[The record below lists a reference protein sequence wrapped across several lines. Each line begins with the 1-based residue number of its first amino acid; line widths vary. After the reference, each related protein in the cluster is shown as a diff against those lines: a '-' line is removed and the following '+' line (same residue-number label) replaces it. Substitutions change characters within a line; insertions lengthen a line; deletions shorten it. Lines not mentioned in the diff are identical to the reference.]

1 MKTESLFTLRP
12 KARAVALA
20 FGALQSLAIAANP
33 FLPSY
38 EYIPDGEPR
47 VFGDRLYLY
56 GSHDKAG
63 SERFCD
69 YILKVWSAPLND
81 LNTWTDH
88 GIMLST
94 RDVDGHK
101 RDYTFSDY
109 EFYAPACVEVNGKY
123 YYFAQVVGAPC
134 VVAVSDSPA
143 GPFKIISK
151 INAPAGAP
159 ADFGGWSQYFDP
171 GVLVDDDGKV
181 YLYWGGGSSHM
192 AQLDPKT
199 MVDILPDTYREN
211 ILPKEAPYHFQEGI
225 SPHKINGLYYLVYA
239 QGENKAYATSKS
251 PNGPF
256 DYRGVIVS
264 QKVDANSGNIHGG
277 LAKLNGQWH
286 VFYHRMTNKSVFSRR
301 ACVERIEIEADGSIK
316 QVEQTSLGFEKSLNP
331 YKVTP
336 ADIACVFRGSSYVT
350 ELDKRTHPVMGNKND
365 CVVGYKYFDFGDAI
379 LPSQKSIFTLQLR
392 DAETSGKIEVW
403 LGDPKDKGE
412 KIGDV
417 SVEKQ
422 SLGEGEWRDINIP
435 VRNISGR
442 HAVFLKFAAGDSNK
456 TIADIRSFVF
466 TKDTL

>member
-1 MKTESLFTLRP
+1 MNLEKTLLPLVKTISRSLGFGCLLS
-12 KARAVALA
+12 VA
-20 FGALQSLAIAANP
+20 QAANP

-63 SERFCD
+63 SDRFCD

-101 RDYTFSDY
+101 KDYPHSDY

-143 GPFKIISK
+143 GPFKVISNIK
-151 INAPAGAP
+151 APAGAP
-159 ADFGGWSQYFDP
+159 NDFGGWSQYFDP

-316 QVEQTSLGFEKSLNP
+316 QVEQTSLGFEKSLDP
-331 YKVTP
+331 YKFTP
-336 ADIACVFRGSSYVT
+336 ADIACVFRGGSYVT
-350 ELDKRTHPVMGNKND
+350 ELNKRTHPVMGNKND
-365 CVVGYKYFDFGDAI
+365 CVVGYKYFDFGDTI
-379 LPSQKSIFTLQLR
+379 LPGQKSILTLQLR
-392 DAETSGKIEVW
+392 DAETAGKIEVW

-417 SVEKQ
+417 SVGKQ
-422 SLGEGEWRDINIP
+422 SLGEGAWREVTIP

-442 HAVFLKFAAGDSNK
+442 HAVFVKFAGGEPNK